1 MTDTYRP
8 GILGTTGS
16 FGSIQFTDGNDGGS
30 QIEIMDSS
38 QNLKNIQDVQV
49 SGAVDFDS
57 TLNVDGEATLAS
69 AKVSDLT
76 DGRIVIAGTD
86 GALEDDV
93 GLTYNGSKLSAT
105 GVVSGSGQ
113 LQGASVAVDGN
124 VSAANGSFSGDM
136 TITGDLTV
144 NGSTTTVNTTN
155 LDVTD
160 NMVLLND
167 GVSAGANAND
177 SGILIERGSTGDNA
191 FMGWDESEDKFILGT
206 TEASSD
212 ATGNLTI
219 NAATLVVND
228 VEGNLTGNV
237 SGNVTGQVSDIS
249 NHDTGDLTEGSNLYY
264 LDSRAR
270 AALSDDDMISYNS
283 TTGVI
288 SVNASEF
295 TSSFNTALTAAAG
308 GVRQH
313 LTGGYMIDYNQD
325 DGAYSIDASEF
336 TASFNTALT
345 AAAGGV
351 RQHLT
356 SGYMIDYSAGQ
367 FSIDAN
373 EFSASFNTALTA
385 AAGGVRQHFTGG
397 DNITITNGDVA
408 LDSRISLTDITASA
422 VSASAV
428 SASAFHV
435 AGQAS
440 IAYDTSLDLST
451 GGAALQLSTGSLS
464 SSVDFVAPNVSA
476 SMNMSASET
485 IYAGQAFE
493 VGLSSLQSGMAQIG
507 SGSIEHNS
515 EDKNLIIANTDDDQN
530 VMIDFGH
537 KEGEASGSFS
547 LRDGDEN
554 VLVKVSNDDTNTIL
568 AFVSSTGSITNIK
581 DPSNPQ
587 DAATKAYVDAQLTSQ
602 DLDFQGDSGG
612 ALSIDLDTETLSIVG
627 TANEIE
633 TAGSGNQ
640 LQIGLPDNVTISGN
654 FTVNGNI
661 DLGSDVD
668 EDTISV
674 LAQFDQ
680 ALIPSGSGAVDLGR
694 NDNRWGDVYA
704 TNVYTGDFHMKN
716 ERGDWTLFEESDHI
730 RIRNNAT
737 GQEFKLDMTPVKE

>member
-212 ATGNLTI
+212 ATGNLSI

-295 TSSFNTALTAAAG
+295 TS
-308 GVRQH
+308 
-313 LTGGYMIDYNQD
+313 
-325 DGAYSIDASEF
+325 
-336 TASFNTALT
+336 SFNTALT